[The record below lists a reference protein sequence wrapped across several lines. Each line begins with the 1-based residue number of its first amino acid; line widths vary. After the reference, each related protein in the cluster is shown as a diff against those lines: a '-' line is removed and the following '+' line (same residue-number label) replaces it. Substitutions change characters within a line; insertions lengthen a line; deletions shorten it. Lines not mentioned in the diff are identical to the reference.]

1 MVAGVVLAGSMFV
14 GGAAWAQEPQ
24 TPAPTPLHPIVTK
37 PEGTGQNC
45 TYSGSRGSNGAT
57 SSSTCPQPAAQLP
70 AAQRFPYP
78 GDPAPATNP
87 ALTSPA
93 PAGTPNAPNAAQK
106 FPFPGDD
113 SKADVP
119 KSPLQD
125 AGSSGS
131 SSRPDDEGS
140 SSSSSSSGGVGA
152 DAVPDAPAGDTSDN
166 LPAPK
171 RARKKLTPPREPSN
185 DEREEEDVKVAE
197 FYQNDGNFA
206 AAYLRAKDAIAL
218 DDTDPV
224 AHFLLAESARRL
236 GKLDEAKKQY
246 QRCLEL
252 DPLPKERK
260 GSQKALK
267 EMTGG

>member
-1 MVAGVVLAGSMFV
+1 MVASVMLAGAVFA
-14 GGAAWAQEPQ
+14 GGVALAQ
-24 TPAPTPLHPIVTK
+24 TAPAPTPLHPIDIK
-37 PEGTGQNC
+37 PEGQGQNC
-45 TYSGSRGSNGAT
+45 TYSGSRSTGGGAT
-57 SSSTCPQPAAQLP
+57 SSTTCPPQSAPLP

-78 GDPAPATNP
+78 GDPAPVAAPKVDT
-87 ALTSPA
+87 TSA
-93 PAGTPNAPNAAQK
+93 PNAPQAPSAAQK
-106 FPFPGDD
+106 FPYPGDD
-113 SKADVP
+113 SKADMP

-131 SSRPDDEGS
+131 SSKQDDDAGS
-140 SSSSSSSGGVGA
+140 SSSSSAGAVGA
-152 DAVPDAPAGDTSDN
+152 DAVPDAPTGDTSDN

-171 RARKKLTPPREPSN
+171 RARKKLAPVPKQSD
-185 DEREEEDVKVAE
+185 DEREEEDVKVAQ

-206 AAYLRAKDAIAL
+206 AAYLRAKDAISL

-224 AHFLLAESARRL
+224 AHFILAESARKL